1 MDFEKK
7 YRITQFPGETL
18 KAMWTRGYRNIEI
31 YYQDQLI
38 CTHEGVSQLKNGVK
52 YQTKELGEIEL
63 KLSAKPITLDV
74 IVGGYHCENNVSH
87 PAKQLK
93 GASSFFWMIAVFAII
108 SSLMDGIYF
117 GVDMSVASIV
127 TIINF
132 SVIAVYMIAAVFTN
146 QSKPWAFYL
155 GFSMFCFW
163 TLFALLGVLSG
174 NIFIILAFLI
184 RLAFLYFLIV
194 NIKHAVNTTR
204 HNRFKQPVTVADD
217 ILDGEIK

>member
-31 YYQDQLI
+31 YYHDQLI
-38 CTHEGVSQLKNGVK
+38 CTHEGISQLKKGVK
-52 YQTKELGEIEL
+52 YQTKELGQIEL

-74 IVGGYHCENNVSH
+74 IIDGYHCVNNVSH

-93 GASSFFWMIAVFAII
+93 GASSFFWMIAVFAVI
-108 SSLMDGIYF
+108 SSLMDGIYLTF
-117 GVDMSVASIV
+117 DMSAGFIV
-127 TIINF
+127 TLINLV
-132 SVIAVYMIAAVFTN
+132 VIVVYIIAAVFTN

-163 TLFALLGVLSG
+163 TLLSLLVVLSG
-174 NIFIILAFLI
+174 NVFITLAFLI
-184 RLAFLYFLIV
+184 RLAFLYFLIM
-194 NIKHAVNTTR
+194 NIKHAVGTSR
-204 HNRFKQPVTVADD
+204 HNKFSQPVTVGDD
-217 ILDGEIK
+217 ILDGQLK